1 MSESTSLYPQL
12 EAALLCGDVERKM
25 TLTTA
30 VLHGWRLDALPRRAD
45 APPAY
50 PLPEAGRPPLP
61 ELVHPSK
68 VPKRSLSSR
77 QGHAALLHAIAHIEF
92 NAVNLALDA
101 AWRFREMP
109 DAFVSDWLQVAA
121 EEARHFSL
129 LLRRLREL
137 GHDYGDFPAHNGL
150 WAMSCKTDYDPLA
163 RMALVPRVLEARGL
177 DVTPGIQR
185 RLAGIGDHASV
196 AVLDII
202 LREEVG
208 HVRIGNA
215 WFGRLCRQR
224 GLEPE
229 ACFQELLRR
238 HDVQLYRGAYNL
250 AARERAGFSAKELE
264 ALRALCEDDTAP
276 AG

>member
-1 MSESTSLYPQL
+1 MSLYPHL
-12 EAALLCGDVERKM
+12 EAALLCRDIERKM
-25 TLTTA
+25 ALVVDA
-30 VLHGWRLDALPRRAD
+30 LQGWRDDALSRAA
-45 APPAY
+45 APPPYA
-50 PLPEAGRPPLP
+50 LPEAGRPPRP

-68 VPKRSLSSR
+68 VPKRSLSTR
-77 QGHAALLHAIAHIEF
+77 QGHAALIHAIAHIEF

-121 EEARHFSL
+121 EEARHFAM
-129 LLRRLREL
+129 LRQRLRAL
-137 GHDYGDFPAHNGL
+137 DSDYGDFPAHNGL

-185 RLAGIGDHASV
+185 RLAGIGDHDTV
-196 AVLDII
+196 AVLETI

-208 HVRIGNA
+208 HVCIGNL

-224 GLEPE
+224 GLEP
-229 ACFQELLRR
+229 ADCFQELLRR

-250 AARERAGFSAKELE
+250 AARERAGFSLRELE
-264 ALRALCEDDTAP
+264 TLRALCEDDTAP